1 MKNSS
6 QQQTNI
12 DKTERTNIFTPL
24 KKVTVRKWQQ
34 WDKHG
39 QQVLRMLQIL

>member
-1 MKNSS
+1 MNRVMKNSS

-24 KKVTVRKWQQ
+24 KKSQ
-34 WDKHG
+34 
-39 QQVLRMLQIL
+39 